1 MHVEMTCNCEAT
13 LILETEEST
22 ESVWLLVF
30 RFANAH
36 VSCGYMTTGEAPES
50 EAETT
55 KKRLIKPRR
64 TPEEPEE

>member
-1 MHVEMTCNCEAT
+1 MHVEMICSCEGT
-13 LILETEEST
+13 LIMETEDST

-36 VSCGYMTTGEAPES
+36 ISCGYMTTGEAPES